1 MEDAYIEIVQP
12 RHLRPFIPL
21 AAQELQDNLDRM
33 PFPIAVWYANE
44 FRYVIRQCK
53 KSWHWYYARVPD
65 LWTYLDSLDH
75 AISTYPEVVG
85 QVPLTAHASPEDA
98 RYLQGIFMENWG
110 RFDCTAEALVW
121 AFLRVHLPCWGLI
134 LSPAPI
140 EGLHE

>member
-33 PFPIAVWYANE
+33 PFPLAVWYSNE
-44 FRYVIRQCK
+44 FRYVIRQYK

-75 AISTYPEVVG
+75 AISVTFRVFSWKIGV
-85 QVPLTAHASPEDA
+85 DWIA
-98 RYLQGIFMENWG
+98 RPRHWSGHSFGYIFRAG
-110 RFDCTAEALVW
+110 V
-121 AFLRVHLPCWGLI
+121 
-134 LSPAPI
+134 
-140 EGLHE
+140 